1 MRCPLI
7 LDTHF
12 IPNDSF
18 FHVYFV
24 VRLYLRKNAIMKN
37 YILPIQRAYTRLIS
51 LNLSFRLPAI
61 ILFIIFSHLYNVIN
75 KRVTIFKNFGKKNF
89 VYKMLKKNN
98 FTKHFLILINNVV
111 LVTYCIQNHFRGIV
125 IQDTYL
131 KLQYSSMHNY
141 STTSC
146 VS

>member
-1 MRCPLI
+1 MRFLLI

-24 VRLYLRKNAIMKN
+24 LRLYLRKNAIMKN

-61 ILFIIFSHLYNVIN
+61 ILFIIFPHLYNVIN
-75 KRVTIFKNFGKKNF
+75 KRVTIFKNLGKK
-89 VYKMLKKNN
+89 K
-98 FTKHFLILINNVV
+98 
-111 LVTYCIQNHFRGIV
+111 
-125 IQDTYL
+125 
-131 KLQYSSMHNY
+131 
-141 STTSC
+141 TSYIKC
-146 VS
+146 